1 MVFLIDTCTLIW
13 LGGPQAKI
21 PLSVRSQL
29 ARVETQVSE
38 ISRVEIAIKE
48 AKHGS
53 FGIDFD
59 ALIAAAGFTSVPFP
73 VGAHLSYAKLPDHHK
88 DPFDR
93 MLVAHALF
101 EGMTLVTCDTDI
113 RKYDVPT
120 FW

>member
-1 MVFLIDTCTLIW
+1 MVFLVDTCTLIW

-21 PLSVRSQL
+21 PLPVRTQL
-29 ARVETQVSE
+29 ARGETRVSE

-48 AKHGS
+48 AKYGS
-53 FGIDFD
+53 FGVDFD
-59 ALIAAAGFTSVPFP
+59 ALIAGAGFQSVAFP
-73 VGAHLSYAKLPDHHK
+73 VGAHRYYAALPGHHK

-93 MLVAHALF
+93 MLVAHALHD
-101 EGMTLVTCDTDI
+101 ECTLVTCDTDI

>member
-21 PLSVRSQL
+21 PMSVRTQL
-29 ARVETQVSE
+29 ARGDVCVSE

-48 AKHGS
+48 AKYGN
-53 FGIDFD
+53 FGVDFD
-59 ALIAAAGFTSVPFP
+59 LLIATAGFVSTPFP
-73 VGAHLSYAKLPDHHK
+73 VGAHRAYATLPDHHK

-93 MLVAHALF
+93 MLIAHALC
-101 EGMTLVTCDTDI
+101 EGSTLVTCDTDI

>member
-21 PLSVRSQL
+21 PSSVRTQL
-29 ARVETQVSE
+29 ARGETHVSE

-48 AKHGS
+48 SKHGS
-53 FGIDFD
+53 FGVDFD
-59 ALIAAAGFTSVPFP
+59 ALIAGAGFRPAPFP
-73 VGAHLSYAKLPDHHK
+73 CGAHRPFADLPDHHK

-93 MLVAHALF
+93 MLIAHALF

>member
-21 PLSVRSQL
+21 PLSVRTQL
-29 ARVETQVSE
+29 AHGETHVSE

-48 AKHGS
+48 SKHGS
-53 FGIDFD
+53 FGVDLD
-59 ALIAAAGFTSVPFP
+59 ALIAGAGFRSVPFP
-73 VGAHLSYAKLPDHHK
+73 VGAHRFYATLPDHHK

-93 MLVAHALF
+93 MLIAHALF
-101 EGMTLVTCDTDI
+101 EGMTLVTCDADI
-113 RKYDVPT
+113 RKSDVST

>member
-21 PLSVRSQL
+21 PASVRTQL
-29 ARVETQVSE
+29 ARGEVRVSE
-38 ISRVEIAIKE
+38 ISRIEIAIKE
-48 AKHGS
+48 SKYGS
-53 FGIDFD
+53 FGVDFD
-59 ALIAAAGFTSVPFP
+59 ALITAAGFDSVPFP
-73 VGAHLSYAKLPDHHK
+73 VGAHRPYATLPDHHK

-93 MLVAHALF
+93 MLIAHALF
-101 EGMTLVTCDTDI
+101 EELTLVTCDTDI